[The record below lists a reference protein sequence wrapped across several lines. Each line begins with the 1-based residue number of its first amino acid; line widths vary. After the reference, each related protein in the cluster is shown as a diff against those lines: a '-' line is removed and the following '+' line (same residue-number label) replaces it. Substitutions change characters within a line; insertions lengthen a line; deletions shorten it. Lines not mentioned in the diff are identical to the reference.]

1 MNAVLSETL
10 GWIGIFSP
18 VALGAIGSTLGCAA
32 AGRAAVGAL
41 LEVESRYGL
50 YIGTA
55 ALPSSQIIYGIVIMF
70 VLDRTVTDA
79 NAAGLFALG
88 VLSGL
93 ALIFSGWSQG
103 LCCASAINVAKSKP
117 EIYALTIA
125 PAAIVEGFAVFV
137 FIFVLVIGAD
147 LPTG

>member
-1 MNAVLSETL
+1 MNSVLAETL
-10 GWIGIFSP
+10 GWIGIFAP

-32 AGRAAVGAL
+32 AGRAAVGAM

-50 YIGTA
+50 YIGTS

-70 VLDRTVTDA
+70 VLNGNVTEA
-79 NAAGLFALG
+79 NGGGLFALG

-93 ALIFSGWSQG
+93 ALTFSGWAQG

-117 EIYALTIA
+117 EVYALTIA

-137 FIFVLVIGAD
+137 FVFALIIGAD